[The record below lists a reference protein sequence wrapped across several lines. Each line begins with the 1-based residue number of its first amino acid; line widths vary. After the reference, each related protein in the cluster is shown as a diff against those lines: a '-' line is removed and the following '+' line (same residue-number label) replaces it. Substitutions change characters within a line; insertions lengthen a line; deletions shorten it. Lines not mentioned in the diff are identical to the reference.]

1 MLSFLGSSPTLSL
14 WPAHRVEIRKPIIEL
29 NTILALLENK
39 HSTGP
44 LKGCKPRALPV
55 ELQIAELCGQ
65 SELHYVRPL

>member
-29 NTILALLENK
+29 NTVLALLENK

-44 LKGCKPRALPV
+44 LKKGCKPQALPK
-55 ELQIAELCGQ
+55 ELDIAEL
-65 SELHYVRPL
+65 